1 MDSLKEIFHRAPVNS
16 SLIVINILVFLIA
29 EITGGTENA
38 MHMLDL
44 GAANPLLIVEQREY
58 YRLFTSMFLHFGM
71 AHLANNM
78 LVLFVI
84 GENLERAAGGIRY
97 LIIYL
102 LGGLGGNLVSC
113 YFSYTQDAMTISAG
127 ASGAIFGTIG
137 AMIYVLLVNKGRVEN
152 LTIRQIAIMAAFSLY
167 FGYTSHGVDNA
178 AHVGGLLVGF
188 FAAFLFY
195 RRKKR
200 VIGEEL

>member
-127 ASGAIFGTIG
+127 ASG
-137 AMIYVLLVNKGRVEN
+137 R
-152 LTIRQIAIMAAFSLY
+152 
-167 FGYTSHGVDNA
+167 
-178 AHVGGLLVGF
+178 
-188 FAAFLFY
+188 
-195 RRKKR
+195 
-200 VIGEEL
+200 

>member
-1 MDSLKEIFHRAPVNS
+1 MEAFRKSPVNNTII
-16 SLIVINILVFLIA
+16 LVNILVFLA
-29 EITGGTENA
+29 VEISGGSLDTENMISWGA
-38 MHMLDL
+38 MYV
-44 GAANPLLIVEQREY
+44 PLCLERQEY

-71 AHLANNM
+71 DHLANNM

-127 ASGAIFGTIG
+127 ASGAIFGTMG